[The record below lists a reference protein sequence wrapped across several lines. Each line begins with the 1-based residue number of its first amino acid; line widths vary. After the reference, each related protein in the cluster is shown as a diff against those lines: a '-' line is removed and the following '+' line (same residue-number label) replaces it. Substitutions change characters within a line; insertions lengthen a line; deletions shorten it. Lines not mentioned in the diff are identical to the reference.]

1 MLLGVFTEGVCDG
14 DLVDVG
20 LTICEALGSGGR
32 LWLCDGQVLRLGV
45 GEDGVGFTSSGLLGV
60 GDDVGMAVF
69 GGSALG
75 DLEGGAGVD
84 GVGAT
89 VGGLGAAGGFAE
101 TVGSGFGMTGV
112 SSSGTTT
119 SGFFSFS
126 TLFFDSALGAFLAST
141 VNEVESIM
149 ASG

>member
-1 MLLGVFTEGVCDG
+1 MLLGVSTEGVCDG
-14 DLVDVG
+14 DVVDVG
-20 LTICEALGSGGR
+20 LTECEALGSAGR
-32 LWLCDGQVLRLGV
+32 LWLCDGEVLRLGV

-60 GDDVGMAVF
+60 G
-69 GGSALG
+69 
-75 DLEGGAGVD
+75 
-84 GVGAT
+84 AT
-89 VGGLGAAGGFAE
+89 VGGLGGADGFAE

-126 TLFFDSALGAFLAST
+126 ILFFDSALGAFLAST
-141 VNEVESIM
+141 VSEVESIM

>member
-1 MLLGVFTEGVCDG
+1 MLLGVFIEGVCDG
-14 DLVDVG
+14 DVVDVG
-20 LTICEALGSGGR
+20 LTVCEALGSGGR
-32 LWLCDGQVLRLGV
+32 LWLCDGGVLRLGI
-45 GEDGVGFTSSGLLGV
+45 GEDRVGFTSSGLLGV

-69 GGSALG
+69 DGSALG

-84 GVGAT
+84 GVGET
-89 VGGLGAAGGFAE
+89 VGGLGAADGFAE

-126 TLFFDSALGAFLAST
+126 ILFFDSALGAFLAST
-141 VNEVESIM
+141 VSRVESIM